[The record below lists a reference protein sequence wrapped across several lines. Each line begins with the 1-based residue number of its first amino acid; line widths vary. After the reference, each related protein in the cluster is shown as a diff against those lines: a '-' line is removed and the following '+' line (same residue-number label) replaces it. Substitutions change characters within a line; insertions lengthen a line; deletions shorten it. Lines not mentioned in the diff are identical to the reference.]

1 MAGFWVRHRRGAQE
15 LEVHGADLA
24 KRAGSAL
31 FAADERI
38 RATVDELGFA
48 EAELGSDAIRH
59 LSEALVAARRHLS
72 DAFRLNRLN
81 HDAFRGTSDE
91 VRTRYARI
99 VELCEQVETVLDEQ
113 TSAIADRTARAR
125 RAPEVIAE
133 VRADIARLR
142 ARIQSARETVQ
153 RLAARYAREALA
165 EMAAHPAEAE
175 QLLGFAEHS
184 VGVAERRHE
193 HGRREQGI
201 VALEAS
207 VASVRRAA
215 TLLDAVETFEVDA
228 LRAEVTLAA
237 LVEESR
243 RNLAVALKEPR
254 SRGVTTA
261 IAELRAALAAL
272 PAAGVNTDPL
282 GHLGRLRE
290 ANAALDAALA
300 AARER
305 ETSPIPRV
313 GHVRHAIEDADRLL
327 DVARDAI
334 AGHPGWIGAE
344 ALTRLAESERIRVD
358 LGHALGGPTATITV
372 TVDAHREQVIAMAR
386 RVAHLASES
395 LQLARRD
402 IEATRPHTLRRRQ
415 RPREAQAAVS

>member
-113 TSAIADRTARAR
+113 TSAIADSTARAR

-142 ARIQSARETVQ
+142 ARIQPARETVQ

-228 LRAEVTLAA
+228 LRAEATLA
-237 LVEESR
+237 VFVGESR
-243 RNLAVALKEPR
+243 MNLAVALKEPR

-261 IAELRAALAAL
+261 IAELQAALAAL

-290 ANAALDAALA
+290 ANAALDAAIA
-300 AARER
+300 AAREYATR
-305 ETSPIPRV
+305 PIPRV
-313 GHVRHAIEDADRLL
+313 GHVRHAIEAADRLL

-358 LGHALGGPTATITV
+358 LGHALGGPAATITV
-372 TVDAHREQVIAMAR
+372 TVEAHRELVIEMAR
-386 RVAHLASES
+386 RVAYLASES
-395 LQLARRD
+395 LQLAQCD
-402 IEATRPHTLRRRQ
+402 IEASRPHALRRRQ
-415 RPREAQAAVS
+415 RPREAQAAVP

>member
-15 LEVHGADLA
+15 LEVRDADLA

-38 RATVDELGFA
+38 RATIDELGFA
-48 EAELGSDAIRH
+48 EAELGSDAIRP
-59 LSEALVAARRHLS
+59 LSEALVEARRDLS

-81 HDAFRGTSDE
+81 HDAFPGAADD
-91 VRTRYARI
+91 VRARYVRI
-99 VELCEQVETVLDEQ
+99 VELCEQVERVLDEQ
-113 TSAIADRTARAR
+113 TSAMADRMARAR

-133 VRADIARLR
+133 ARADIERLR
-142 ARIQSARETVQ
+142 GRIQPARETVQ

-165 EMAAHPAEAE
+165 DVAAHPAEVE

-184 VGVAERRHE
+184 LGVAERRHAN
-193 HGRREQGI
+193 GQREQGL

-215 TLLDAVETFEVDA
+215 ALLDAVETFEVDA
-228 LRAEVTLAA
+228 LRAEATLAA

-261 IAELRAALAAL
+261 IAELQAALAVL

-282 GHLGRLRE
+282 GHLSRVRE
-290 ANAALDAALA
+290 ANAVLDAAIA
-300 AARER
+300 AAREHA
-305 ETSPIPRV
+305 TPPIPPAALV
-313 GHVRHAIEDADRLL
+313 HHTIADADRLI
-327 DVARDAI
+327 DAARDAI
-334 AGHPGWIGAE
+334 GGHRGRIGPD
-344 ALTRLAESERIRVD
+344 ALRRLAESERIRID
-358 LGHALGGPTATITV
+358 LAHSLGNPAATITAI
-372 TVDAHREQVIAMAR
+372 DQEYRAQLIAMAR
-386 RVAHLASES
+386 RAASLANEAAH
-395 LQLARRD
+395 LARRD
-402 IEATRPHTLRRRQ
+402 I
-415 RPREAQAAVS
+415 AAFRSRGPAAAAS

>member
-15 LEVHGADLA
+15 LEVRGADLA

-59 LSEALVAARRHLS
+59 LSEALVAARGHLS

-91 VRTRYARI
+91 VRARYVRI
-99 VELCEQVETVLDEQ
+99 VELCEQVESVLDEQ
-113 TSAIADRTARAR
+113 TTAMADRMARAR

-133 VRADIARLR
+133 VRADIERLR
-142 ARIQSARETVQ
+142 ARIQPARETVR

-165 EMAAHPAEAE
+165 DVAAHPAEAE

-193 HGRREQGI
+193 HGRRELGL

-215 TLLDAVETFEVDA
+215 ALLDAVETFEVDA
-228 LRAEVTLAA
+228 LRAEATLAA
-237 LVEESR
+237 LVGESR

-261 IAELRAALAAL
+261 IAELQAALAAL

-290 ANAALDAALA
+290 ANAALDAAIA

-305 ETSPIPRV
+305 ATSPIPRV

-334 AGHPGWIGAE
+334 AGHPGWIGVE

-358 LGHALGGPTATITV
+358 LGHALGGPAATITV